1 MEDVFQKLVL
11 MIRAYYPVLYL
22 HSYEYY
28 RTKQKIKG
36 IVELLR
42 REGKKVNYYQWDCV
56 YGLVQ
61 FLPDKTEKRIERME
75 NPLEVLAYILN
86 SKKAG
91 EKNIF
96 VLDDINRDIQ
106 LMA

>member
-1 MEDVFQKLVL
+1 MEDVFQKLIL

-42 REGKKVNYYQWDCV
+42 REGKKVNITNGIVSTD
-56 YGLVQ
+56 
-61 FLPDKTEKRIERME
+61 
-75 NPLEVLAYILN
+75 
-86 SKKAG
+86 
-91 EKNIF
+91 
-96 VLDDINRDIQ
+96 
-106 LMA
+106 